1 MSGTHIRGKKYAK
14 LVEMADAVRA
24 GVKPTALDTPIFSA
38 SHAASHAA
46 LFTTSNIDCSG
57 SFLRHFLT
65 LPHLSLLPRMS
76 APACLSW
83 QPHYSVV
90 KFLSEQFTTSP
101 EVPLIVHN

>member
-38 SHAASHAA
+38 SHAA
-46 LFTTSNIDCSG
+46 LFITSNIDCSG

-90 KFLSEQFTTSP
+90 KFLSYQFTTSP
-101 EVPLIVHN
+101 EVPLIVYN